1 MPSTFL
7 IALRSRIPI
16 LDSIFGISVLPED
29 NPFLNPE
36 ITFLP
41 TFFIPFGSL
50 VSRYAT
56 NFSKR
61 FNTSSNDN
69 PFKDSL
75 KLSSSAVN
83 A

>member
-7 IALRSRIPI
+7 IAFRSRISI
-16 LDSIFGISVLPED
+16 LDNILGISVLPED

-50 VSRYAT
+50 LSKYVT
-56 NFSKR
+56 NFSK
-61 FNTSSNDN
+61 FFSTSSNDN
-69 PFKDSL
+69 PFKDFL
-75 KLSSSAVN
+75 KLSNSAVN